1 MLTNTGSVVGFV
13 NETWSTSIDLY
24 VIYEASLATFYLR
37 NPLVQ
42 PSNRLIQE
50 EAKFEYA
57 KEPTVSYII

>member
-1 MLTNTGSVVGFV
+1 MLTNAGSVVGFV
-13 NETWSTSIDLY
+13 NETWSTCIDLY

-42 PSNRLIQE
+42 TLDSLIQE

-57 KEPTVSYII
+57 KEPTIV

>member
-1 MLTNTGSVVGFV
+1 MLTNAGSVVGFV
-13 NETWSTSIDLY
+13 NETWSTSIDLH

-57 KEPTVSYII
+57 KEPTISCII